1 MKSAYCCLPCLLV
14 CWHLAI
20 TLLGAG
26 TAIGLAAPPPGY
38 VLVFSDE
45 FNGTT
50 ADLDKNWDFQNGT
63 SGHILSSRWR
73 ENAVVTNGFLRL
85 VARKEK
91 RGRQEWTAGSL
102 WTRETFQ
109 YG

>member
-1 MKSAYCCLPCLLV
+1 MKSTNCGLRRWLV
-14 CWHLAI
+14 RWHLAS

-26 TAIGLAAPPPGY
+26 VATGFAAPPPGY

-45 FNGTT
+45 FSGTT
-50 ADLDKNWDFQNGT
+50 ADLDKNWDFQNGP

-91 RGRQEWTAGSL
+91 RGGQEWTAGSL
-102 WTRETFQ
+102 
-109 YG
+109 